1 VPDLRRFEGERARG
15 VASPF
20 ADRPFRHGPVI
31 LISRRVR
38 LSVCLGGKRLG
49 LAWLACILFG
59 AWPSLAQDA
68 VRPSLAG
75 EEAAE
80 ARRQDIEHIPY
91 NLVTGPIKYRISA
104 TLGFEYND
112 NINLSENSP
121 EGDFIIHPLVTI
133 NALWPITQLN
143 TLRLDI
149 GLGYAFYLDHSS
161 QDTNGVL
168 LSPGSQLAL
177 DVFVGDFRINFHDR
191 FSLQQDPISELQL
204 SNVIDYG
211 RFENSA
217 GVSVLWDLNKAVA
230 TLGYDHYLY
239 VSTNSD
245 LDYLDRNAEV
255 LVGSLA
261 FTLTNTTGVGLES
274 SFVHTYYDQNVLNDS
289 NAVTAGAFLETQLTN
304 YMRVRVAGG
313 YQAIDFDNTG
323 SVFDSKDA
331 HDYYANILISHRLNA
346 YITQTLAAGHESQLG
361 VNSNF
366 ITLNY
371 IRHTVTWNIIR
382 NTLLST
388 EFFYEDANDSGGFID
403 EHLHRYGGAITIGY
417 QLTPHVTLGLRYQFT
432 EKDSDVPFRDYT
444 QNRISFDGT
453 YSF

>member
-1 VPDLRRFEGERARG
+1 MRDLRRTNGERVGRHIVSISRLFKLGQRILKARG
-15 VASPF
+15 IDSS
-20 ADRPFRHGPVI
+20 I
-31 LISRRVR
+31 LRQLRQV
-38 LSVCLGGKRLG
+38 G
-49 LAWLACILFG
+49 LALLACALFAVRPG
-59 AWPSLAQDA
+59 LGQDA

-91 NLVTGPIKYRISA
+91 NLLTGAIKYRISA
-104 TLGFEYND
+104 TLGVEYND
-112 NINLSENSP
+112 NINLAEHNPKS
-121 EGDFIIHPLVTI
+121 DFIIHPQATI

-149 GLGYAFYLDHSS
+149 GLGYAFYLNHSS
-161 QDTNGVL
+161 GNTNGVL
-168 LSPGSQLAL
+168 LTPGSQLAL

-217 GVSVLWDLNKAVA
+217 GVSILWDLNKVVA

-245 LDYLDRNAEV
+245 LDYLDRNAEI
-255 LVGSLA
+255 LLGSLA
-261 FTLTNTTGVGLES
+261 CNLTNTTWVGLES
-274 SFVHTYYDQNVLNDS
+274 SFVHDYYDQNVLNNS
-289 NAVTAGAFLETQLTN
+289 NAVTVGAFLETQLSQ
-304 YMRVRVAGG
+304 YMKVRVAAG
-313 YQAIDFDNTG
+313 YQMIDFDHTG
-323 SVFDSKDA
+323 SVFDSNDA
-331 HDYYANILISHRLNA
+331 DDYYANLLISHRLNA
-346 YITQTLAAGHESQLG
+346 YVTQTLAAGHESQLG
-361 VNSNF
+361 VNSNY

-388 EFFYEDANDSGGFID
+388 EFFFEDAHDSGGFFD

-417 QLTPHVTLGLRYQFT
+417 QFTQHVTLGLRYQFT
-432 EKDSDVPFRDYT
+432 QKDSDVRFRDYT
-444 QNRISFDGT
+444 QNRVSFDGT

>member
-1 VPDLRRFEGERARG
+1 M
-15 VASPF
+15 
-20 ADRPFRHGPVI
+20 
-31 LISRRVR
+31 SRIVR
-38 LSVCLGGKRLG
+38 SVCPRGKRLAFV
-49 LAWLACILFG
+49 LLVCTSFG
-59 AWPSLAQDA
+59 ELPALAQDA

-91 NLVTGPIKYRISA
+91 NLVTGAIKYRISA

-112 NINLSENSP
+112 NVNLSENRP
-121 EGDFIIHPLVTI
+121 ESDFIIHPQVTI
-133 NALWPITQLN
+133 NALWPVTQLN

-149 GLGYAFYLDHSS
+149 GLGYAFYLDHSG
-161 QDTNGVL
+161 QDTKGVL
-168 LSPGSQLAL
+168 LAPGSQLAM

-191 FSLQQDPISELQL
+191 FSLQQDPISELQV

-217 GVSVLWDLNKAVA
+217 GISVLWDLNKAVA

-245 LDYLDRNAEV
+245 FDYLNRNAEA

-261 FTLTNTTGVGLES
+261 FTLTNTTGLGLES
-274 SFVHTYYDQNVLNDS
+274 SFVHTYYDQNVLNNS
-289 NAVTAGAFLETQLTN
+289 NAVTVGAFLETQLTN
-304 YMRVRVAGG
+304 YMKVRVAGG
-313 YQAIDFDNTG
+313 YQAIDFENTG
-323 SVFDSKDA
+323 SVFDSKDV

-346 YITQTLAAGHESQLG
+346 HITQTLAAGHESQLG

-371 IRHTVTWNIIR
+371 VRHTVTWNVIR

-388 EFFYEDANDSGGFID
+388 EVFFEDANDSGGFID

-432 EKDSDVPFRDYT
+432 EKDSDVRFRDYT

>member
-1 VPDLRRFEGERARG
+1 
-15 VASPF
+15 
-20 ADRPFRHGPVI
+20 
-31 LISRRVR
+31 
-38 LSVCLGGKRLG
+38 
-49 LAWLACILFG
+49 
-59 AWPSLAQDA
+59 
-68 VRPSLAG
+68 
-75 EEAAE
+75 
-80 ARRQDIEHIPY
+80 
-91 NLVTGPIKYRISA
+91 
-104 TLGFEYND
+104 
-112 NINLSENSP
+112 
-121 EGDFIIHPLVTI
+121 
-133 NALWPITQLN
+133 
-143 TLRLDI
+143 
-149 GLGYAFYLDHSS
+149 
-161 QDTNGVL
+161 
-168 LSPGSQLAL
+168 
-177 DVFVGDFRINFHDR
+177 
-191 FSLQQDPISELQL
+191 
-204 SNVIDYG
+204 
-211 RFENSA
+211 
-217 GVSVLWDLNKAVA
+217 VA

-274 SFVHTYYDQNVLNDS
+274 SFVHTYYDQNVLNNS

-313 YQAIDFDNTG
+313 YQMINFDNTG
-323 SVFDSKDA
+323 SVFDSNDV

-346 YITQTLAAGHESQLG
+346 YITQTLSAGHENQLG
-361 VNSNF
+361 INSNF

-371 IRHTVTWNIIR
+371 VRYTATWNIIR

-388 EFFYEDANDSGGFID
+388 EGFFEDADDSGGFID

-432 EKDSDVPFRDYT
+432 EKDSDVPFRSYT

>member
-1 VPDLRRFEGERARG
+1 M
-15 VASPF
+15 
-20 ADRPFRHGPVI
+20 I

-38 LSVCLGGKRLG
+38 LSLCLGGKRLG
-49 LAWLACILFG
+49 FVWLVCMLFG
-59 AWPSLAQDA
+59 AWPTLAQDA

-168 LSPGSQLAL
+168 LTPGSQLAL

-211 RFENSA
+211 RFENSV

-261 FTLTNTTGVGLES
+261 FTLNNTTGVGFES

-304 YMRVRVAGG
+304 YMKVRVAGG
-313 YQAIDFDNTG
+313 YQAIDFDNSG

-388 EFFYEDANDSGGFID
+388 EFFYEDADDSGGFID
-403 EHLHRYGGAITIGY
+403 EHLHRYGGAITVGY

-444 QNRISFDGT
+444 QNRIFFDGT

>member
-1 VPDLRRFEGERARG
+1 M
-15 VASPF
+15 SP
-20 ADRPFRHGPVI
+20 I
-31 LISRRVR
+31 VR
-38 LSVCLGGKRLG
+38 LSVCPWANRLG
-49 LAWLACILFG
+49 FALLVCTLLGIPRA
-59 AWPSLAQDA
+59 LAQDA

-80 ARRQDIEHIPY
+80 ARRLDIEHIPY
-91 NLVTGPIKYRISA
+91 NLMTGAIKYRISA

-121 EGDFIIHPLVTI
+121 ESDFIIHPQVTI
-133 NALWPITQLN
+133 NALWPVTQLN

-168 LSPGSQLAL
+168 LAPGSQLAL

-191 FSLQQDPISELQL
+191 FSLQQDPISELQV

-211 RFENSA
+211 RFENYA

-239 VSTNSD
+239 ISTNSD
-245 LDYLDRNAEV
+245 FDYLNRNAEA

-261 FTLTNTTGVGLES
+261 FTLNNTTGVGLES
-274 SFVHTYYDQNVLNDS
+274 TFVHTYYDQNVLNDS

-304 YMRVRVAGG
+304 YMKVRVAGG
-313 YQAIDFDNTG
+313 YQMINFDNTG
-323 SVFDSKDA
+323 SVFDSKDVN
-331 HDYYANILISHRLNA
+331 DYYANILVSHRLNA

-371 IRHTVTWNIIR
+371 VRYTATWNIIR

-388 EFFYEDANDSGGFID
+388 EAFYEDADDSGGFID

-432 EKDSDVPFRDYT
+432 EKDSDVPFRGYT

>member
-1 VPDLRRFEGERARG
+1 MTQCVDFSMLRQT
-15 VASPF
+15 
-20 ADRPFRHGPVI
+20 
-31 LISRRVR
+31 
-38 LSVCLGGKRLG
+38 G
-49 LAWLACILFG
+49 LALLACALF
-59 AWPSLAQDA
+59 AVSPSLAQDA

-91 NLVTGPIKYRISA
+91 NLLTGPIKYRISA

-112 NINLSENSP
+112 NINLSENNPKS
-121 EGDFIIHPLVTI
+121 DFIIHPLATI

-149 GLGYAFYLDHSS
+149 GLGYAFYLNHSS
-161 QDTNGVL
+161 QNTNGVL
-168 LSPGSQLAL
+168 LTPGSQLAL

-211 RFENSA
+211 RFENTA
-217 GVSVLWDLNKAVA
+217 GVSVLWDLNKVVA

-245 LDYLDRNAEV
+245 LDYLNRNAEI
-255 LVGSLA
+255 LVGSVA
-261 FTLTNTTGVGLES
+261 CNLTNTTWVGLES
-274 SFVHTYYDQNVLNDS
+274 SFVHDYYDQNVLNNS
-289 NAVTAGAFLETQLTN
+289 NAVTAGAFLETQLTK
-304 YMRVRVAGG
+304 YMKMRVAAG
-313 YQAIDFDNTG
+313 YQMINFDHTG
-323 SVFDSKDA
+323 SVFDSNDA
-331 HDYYANILISHRLNA
+331 DDYYANILISHRLNA

-361 VNSNF
+361 VNSNY

-388 EFFYEDANDSGGFID
+388 EFFFEDANDSGGFFD
-403 EHLHRYGGAITIGY
+403 EHIHRYGGAIAIGY
-417 QLTPHVTLGLRYQFT
+417 QFTPHVTLGLRYQFT
-432 EKDSDVPFRDYT
+432 EKDSDVLFRDYT
-444 QNRISFDGT
+444 QNRVSFDGT